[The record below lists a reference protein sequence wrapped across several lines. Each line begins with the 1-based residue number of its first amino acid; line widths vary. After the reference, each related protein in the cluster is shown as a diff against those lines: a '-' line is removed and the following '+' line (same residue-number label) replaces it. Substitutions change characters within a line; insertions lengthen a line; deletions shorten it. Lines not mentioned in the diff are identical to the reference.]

1 MTGNRISARYTKKAV
16 KGFTLIELMVA
27 SAVFL
32 TAMSLAVEAL
42 FAAQKSYARIDGLR
56 SVLDNLN
63 TAFDI
68 VTRDVRY
75 GSVFYCSNDIEDPNR
90 VLRQSCPYRGLASDG
105 GTAIMFRPTGAA
117 NQGSRKGYFL
127 SGGKVY
133 TYVYDA
139 SSTATST
146 IPVTGDDVYID
157 HLKFF
162 VQGANTSPEA
172 SSLED
177 SDATRDREQPVITII
192 MAGRAIIST
201 ERTKDSFFHLQT
213 TVTARHI
220 DI

>member
-1 MTGNRISARYTKKAV
+1 MRQGVKKKV
-16 KGFTLIELMVA
+16 VRGFTLIELMVA

-68 VTRDVRY
+68 MTRDIRY
-75 GSVFYCSNDIEDPNR
+75 GTIFYCSNNIEDANR
-90 VLRQSCPYRGLASDG
+90 ILRQSCPYRGSAGDG
-105 GTAIMFRPTGAA
+105 GSAIMFRPTGVG
-117 NQGSRKGYFL
+117 NQYSRKGYYL

-139 SSTATST
+139 STGATST
-146 IPVTGDDVYID
+146 VPITGDDVYID

-172 SSLED
+172 VSLED
-177 SDATRDREQPVITII
+177 SDATRDREQPIVTISI
-192 MAGRAIIST
+192 AGRAIISSQ
-201 ERTKDSFFHLQT
+201 RTKDSYFHLQT
-213 TVTARHI
+213 TVAARHL

>member
-1 MTGNRISARYTKKAV
+1 MKGIFYRLAKKSL

-68 VTRDVRY
+68 MTRDVRY
-75 GSVFYCSNDIEDPNR
+75 GAVFYCTNNIEDVNR
-90 VLRQSCPYRGLASDG
+90 ILRQSCPFRDNASDG
-105 GTAIMFRPTGAA
+105 GTALMFRPSGVA
-117 NQGSRKGYFL
+117 NQGSRKGYYL
-127 SGGKVY
+127 AGGKVY

-139 SSTATST
+139 TTLATST
-146 IPVTGDDVYID
+146 VPVTGDDVYID
-157 HLKFF
+157 HLRFF

-172 SSLED
+172 ASLED
-177 SDATRDREQPVITII
+177 SDATRDREQPIITIV

-201 ERTKDSFFHLQT
+201 QRTKDSYFHLQT
-213 TVTARHI
+213 TITARHL